1 MKRGTMIVLIVAAAL
16 LFVVLPL
23 ILFVAVWFPD
33 ASGGSASGFGSL
45 GPGIGYLAVEGTIT
59 DSRATIRDLKSLE
72 KNPLVKAI
80 LIRVD
85 SPGGV
90 VTPAHEIGSEIARV
104 RDTGKPVVVSFG
116 TVAASGGYYIA
127 CPADVIVAN
136 PGTLTGSIGVIME
149 FPVVD
154 RLIDRLGI
162 GVEVVKSR
170 EHKDIGSPFRRMTPA
185 DRELLQGVVLDVY
198 EQFVELVSR
207 ERELPL
213 EEVRRLADGRIL
225 TGRQA
230 LAAGL
235 VDTLGTFED
244 ARRICADLAGIKA
257 EARLIRPRRRPSLR
271 WTDLIGGVAEKV
283 LGWPQAP
290 RLSYVW
296 P

>member
-1 MKRGTMIVLIVAAAL
+1 
-16 LFVVLPL
+16 
-23 ILFVAVWFPD
+23 
-33 ASGGSASGFGSL
+33 
-45 GPGIGYLAVEGTIT
+45 
-59 DSRATIRDLKSLE
+59 
-72 KNPLVKAI
+72 
-80 LIRVD
+80 
-85 SPGGV
+85 
-90 VTPAHEIGSEIARV
+90 
-104 RDTGKPVVVSFG
+104 
-116 TVAASGGYYIA
+116 
-127 CPADVIVAN
+127 
-136 PGTLTGSIGVIME
+136 
-149 FPVVD
+149 
-154 RLIDRLGI
+154 
-162 GVEVVKSR
+162 
-170 EHKDIGSPFRRMTPA
+170 MTPA